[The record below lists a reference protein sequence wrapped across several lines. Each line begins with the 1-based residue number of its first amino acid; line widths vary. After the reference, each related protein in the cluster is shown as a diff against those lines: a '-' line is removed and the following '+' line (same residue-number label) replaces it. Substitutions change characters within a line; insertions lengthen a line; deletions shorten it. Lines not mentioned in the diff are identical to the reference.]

1 MMPKVLP
8 QGSWFNKPIF
18 QFLML
23 GLLAYALQQ
32 WAGPQAFIA
41 VTSNKISL
49 LKDQWQTSTGLQAN
63 PARLK
68 ALVDV
73 YVEEEMLFRE
83 ALNKNLHEH
92 PQVKQRIIKMAGF
105 LELGSS
111 DDNDEA
117 LYVKAIDA
125 GLHKN
130 DALVR
135 SMMISSVR
143 NSISTKSE
151 SITLTKEEINQYYLG
166 NVDRYR
172 APGRVSF
179 EHVFVSKN
187 RNADG
192 RRRAEELRLL
202 EGFSSTASN
211 SLASLGDPFIKGYR
225 FSGLSMRK
233 LTELMGTEFSQGV
246 GQLNLGEW
254 SKPIESVFGWHLVWV
269 KKINPARV
277 LSLVEAE
284 HRVKRDLLKEL
295 KSQAFDT
302 ALSDIKRGYTVAIE
316 WPDSGFDSDSGNES
330 PQPGL
335 IEGPQPGLIESP
347 QPELLESPQLGLIK
361 RPQLGLIK
369 SPQLA
374 LTEGNGSQ
382 HD

>member
-1 MMPKVLP
+1 MMAKAVLR
-8 QGSWFNKPIF
+8 GFWFKKPIF

-32 WAGPQAFIA
+32 WVGSQAFIT
-41 VTSNKISL
+41 VTPNKISL
-49 LKDQWQTSTGLQAN
+49 LKNQWKTSTGLRAN
-63 PARLK
+63 PARLQ

-73 YVEEEMLFRE
+73 YVEEEILFRE
-83 ALNKNLHEH
+83 ALNKNLYEH
-92 PQVKQRIIKMAGF
+92 PQVKRRIIKMSGF
-105 LELGSS
+105 LELGSA

-117 LYVKAIDA
+117 LYVKAIEA

-130 DALVR
+130 YSLAR

-143 NSISTKSE
+143 RSISANAE
-151 SITLTKEEINQYYLG
+151 SIALSEERINQYYLD
-166 NVDRYR
+166 NVDRY
-172 APGRVSF
+172 VDQSSLSF
-179 EHVFVSKN
+179 DHVFVSKN
-187 RNADG
+187 SNADG
-192 RRRAEELRLL
+192 RRRAEALRSHKA
-202 EGFSSTASN
+202 FSSKGSEN
-211 SLASLGDPFIKGYR
+211 LASLGDPFIKGYS

-233 LTELMGTEFSQGV
+233 LTELMGADFSKGV
-246 GQLNLGEW
+246 DQLNLGEW
-254 SKPIESVFGWHLVWV
+254 SKPIESVYGWHLVWV

-330 PQPGL
+330 PQ
-335 IEGPQPGLIESP
+335 
-347 QPELLESPQLGLIK
+347 
-361 RPQLGLIK
+361 LGLIK

>member
-1 MMPKVLP
+1 MPKVVP

-18 QFLML
+18 QFLIL

-83 ALNKNLHEH
+83 ALNANLHEH
-92 PQVKQRIIKMAGF
+92 PQVKRRIIKTAEF

-111 DDNDEA
+111 GDDDEA
-117 LYVKAIDA
+117 LYEKAIDA

-143 NSISTKSE
+143 NSISTKFE
-151 SITLTKEEINQYYLG
+151 SITLTKEEINQYYLD

-187 RNADG
+187 RNADSKYN
-192 RRRAEELRLL
+192 AEELRLH
-202 EGFSSTASN
+202 EAFSSTESN

-225 FSGLSMRK
+225 FLGLSMSK

-246 GQLNLGEW
+246 GQLNIGEW
-254 SKPIESVFGWHLVWV
+254 SKPIESVYGWHLVWV
-269 KKINPARV
+269 KEINPARV
-277 LSLVEAE
+277 LSLIEAE

-295 KSQAFDT
+295 KAQAF
-302 ALSDIKRGYTVAIE
+302 AAELSEVKLGYKVSIE
-316 WPDSGFDSDSGNES
+316 WPGNDM
-330 PQPGL
+330 
-335 IEGPQPGLIESP
+335 
-347 QPELLESPQLGLIK
+347 LESPQLTLI
-361 RPQLGLIK
+361 
-369 SPQLA
+369 
-374 LTEGNGSQ
+374 EGNGSQ